1 MEGDRSSIIKIGGE
15 EYELILTTRATKQ
28 IGERFGGLE
37 KLGEKLV
44 EERTLEESLDDVLWL
59 IKTLANQ
66 AIMIHNLWNPEEK
79 RELITEEKL
88 ELMTRPVDFAEYKG
102 AIMNALIEGT
112 RRDVK
117 SEDGGEES
125 EKNG

>member
-1 MEGDRSSIIKIGGE
+1 MQR
-15 EYELILTTRATKQ
+15 LAQCL
-28 IGERFGGLE
+28 GERFGGLE
-37 KLGEKLV
+37 KLGEKLG

-66 AIMIHNLWNPEEK
+66 EIMIHNLWNPEEK
-79 RELITEEKL
+79 RELVTEEKL
-88 ELMTRPVDFAEYKG
+88 ELMTSPADFAEYRG
-102 AIMNALIEGT
+102 AIMNALIKGT
-112 RRDVK
+112 KRNVK